1 MKKKRVAKFLLIA
14 ALLVAAGGGWL
25 VWKKYQPAGL
35 PTGIAFGNGR
45 IEATEVDV
53 ASKQQGRVE
62 AVLAKEGD
70 MVKEG
75 QVLARM
81 DAAVLQAQLREA
93 EADKLRAETDRNVAI
108 AVVGQRE
115 NEYDLARKILNR
127 TQQLFGQKT
136 TDQNQLDKDEAGKQ
150 TAKAVLAAAK
160 AQVASADAAI
170 ESATAKI
177 EKVKADIADTILKSP
192 RSGRVE
198 YRLVEPGEVI
208 PAGGNVI
215 TLLDVSDVYMTF
227 FLPTHEAG
235 KVGVG
240 ADARILLDVRPDL
253 PVPAKVSFV
262 SPTAQF
268 TPKEVETRSEREKL
282 MFRVKVRIDPELL
295 KPFAE
300 RVKSGLPGVGYV
312 KLYPSVQWPEWL
324 KTPMDKGLP
333 RPKPEDLH

>member
-1 MKKKRVAKFLLIA
+1 MMKEIVRRVLFLLVLLLLA
-14 ALLVAAGGGWL
+14 ALGFFYWRSR
-25 VWKKYQPAGL
+25 QPTPL
-35 PTGIAFGNGR
+35 PPGIASGNGR
-45 IEATEVDV
+45 IEATEVEI

-62 AVLAKEGD
+62 AVLVNEGD
-70 MVKEG
+70 MVTQD

-81 DAAVLQAQLREA
+81 DSAVLRAQLREA
-93 EADKLRAETDRNVAI
+93 EAEKLRAETDRNVAV
-108 AVVGQRE
+108 ATVGQRE
-115 NEYDLARKILNR
+115 AEHDLSLKVLNR
-127 TQQLFGQKT
+127 TRQLYQQRSLEL
-136 TDQNQLDKDEAGKQ
+136 NQLDKDQSAEQ
-150 TAKAVLAAAK
+150 TANALLAAAK
-160 AQVASADAAI
+160 AQVSSADAAI
-170 ESATAKI
+170 ESAVAKI
-177 EKVKADIADTILKSP
+177 ERVKADIEDTILKSP

-227 FLPTHEAG
+227 FLPTKESG
-235 KVGVG
+235 KVPIGG
-240 ADARILLDVRPDL
+240 DARIVLDVRPEL

-282 MFRVKVRIDPELL
+282 MFRVKVKIDPALL

-300 RVKSGLPGVGYV
+300 RIKTGVPGVGYV
-312 KLYPSVQWPEWL
+312 KLDRAVVWPEWL

-333 RPKPEDLH
+333 PPKPEDLH